1 MPQTST
7 ATRPLT
13 QTLEPFDLGNV
24 EDTHDSWLPAPHII
38 LHSETADF
46 KETPELTS
54 HDAGPQES
62 QSVQSAMGSLLVSLL
77 FSFLTGVIGFQFG
90 FLPGLAALFFVI
102 GSLLGHVIGA
112 IETARSYAIL
122 KSANKTAAGA
132 DS

>member
-13 QTLEPFDLGNV
+13 QTLEPFDLSNV
-24 EDTHDSWLPAPHII
+24 EDTHDSWLPAPHIS

-46 KETPELTS
+46 KETPRNSS
-54 HDAGPQES
+54 HNAGPQKS
-62 QSVQSAMGSLLVSLL
+62 QSVQRAMGSLLVSFL
-77 FSFLTGVIGFQFG
+77 FSILTGVIGFQFG

-122 KSANKTAAGA
+122 KPTSKTPAGA